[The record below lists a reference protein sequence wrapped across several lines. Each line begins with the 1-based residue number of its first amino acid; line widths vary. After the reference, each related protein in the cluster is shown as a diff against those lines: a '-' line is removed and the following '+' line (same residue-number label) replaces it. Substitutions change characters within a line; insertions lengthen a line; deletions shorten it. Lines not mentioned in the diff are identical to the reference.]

1 MPDMASV
8 YTGNDEM
15 ASISRSKQ
23 QCDAPLFE
31 VVRGVSDWYLHQ
43 LLCSV
48 NTNTVPFLGSYHSK
62 WCRGKFDDI

>member
-1 MPDMASV
+1 MPDTASV
-8 YTGNDEM
+8 YTGNDEIV
-15 ASISRSKQ
+15 SISRSKQ

-31 VVRGVSDWYLHQ
+31 VVRGVSDRYLHR

-62 WCRGKFDDI
+62 WRRGKFDDI